1 MRTRSSDTAVFTAAA
16 VVYLVAGTV
25 VAFDGVF
32 FGDALSRVQSAA
44 AVLFSRTPALVDIG
58 FVFTPLSTLLE
69 LPLVALTPWI
79 PAMSDR
85 ALAGVIVSALFM
97 AGAVLQVWR
106 TGADR
111 GLRTSLQV
119 VLTVIFAVN
128 PMVVL
133 YGANGMS
140 EAPFLFAVAWATRR
154 LMRFCRTDDV
164 HDLTAAGIAVALSF
178 LARYDGL
185 VSAAVAGVFVG
196 TVTYLRT
203 RGDRRLARAVT
214 DVVVFTFPVGVAVLV
229 WFGTSWLTTGT
240 LSVQTS
246 GVYGNAAILEASGAT
261 GSGVPA
267 ATDSLVRILMLA
279 PGLPVLVA
287 VVALLGHRRR
297 SPEMWVP
304 VAVLGAV
311 LVFQVLTAV
320 TGATFG
326 LLRFFLVALLLATVL
341 GMLVPDPVGEV
352 VPRRPGLR
360 PTARGDHPLTGHP
373 VLAATG
379 VVVLALTGTVTTA
392 WGMTSRTYAPQE
404 YALAAATP
412 LASGMD
418 AKDLEDRR
426 AVLRTWGTERQIA
439 GYLDSRDLPEGSVL
453 LDVAFGFPVVLFSRD
468 PSVFTVPSD
477 PDFVT
482 SLDDLWNSGVRYVL
496 TVPPEGRGA
505 QDAVNLRYPTIWE
518 DGAGVATLE
527 LDVPNDGVGQPD
539 FRLYR
544 VRENPRG

>member
-1 MRTRSSDTAVFTAAA
+1 MRARSSDTVVFTAAA

-25 VAFDGVF
+25 AAFDGVF

-154 LMRFCRTDDV
+154 LMRFSRTDDV

-229 WFGTSWLTTGT
+229 
-240 LSVQTS
+240 LSL
-246 GVYGNAAILEASGAT
+246 IH
-261 GSGVPA
+261 
-267 ATDSLVRILMLA
+267 I
-279 PGLPVLVA
+279 
-287 VVALLGHRRR
+287 
-297 SPEMWVP
+297 
-304 VAVLGAV
+304 
-311 LVFQVLTAV
+311 
-320 TGATFG
+320 
-326 LLRFFLVALLLATVL
+326 
-341 GMLVPDPVGEV
+341 
-352 VPRRPGLR
+352 
-360 PTARGDHPLTGHP
+360 
-373 VLAATG
+373 
-379 VVVLALTGTVTTA
+379 
-392 WGMTSRTYAPQE
+392 
-404 YALAAATP
+404 
-412 LASGMD
+412 
-418 AKDLEDRR
+418 
-426 AVLRTWGTERQIA
+426 
-439 GYLDSRDLPEGSVL
+439 
-453 LDVAFGFPVVLFSRD
+453 
-468 PSVFTVPSD
+468 
-477 PDFVT
+477 
-482 SLDDLWNSGVRYVL
+482 
-496 TVPPEGRGA
+496 
-505 QDAVNLRYPTIWE
+505 
-518 DGAGVATLE
+518 
-527 LDVPNDGVGQPD
+527 
-539 FRLYR
+539 
-544 VRENPRG
+544 